1 MKSLLIIFLLISS
14 YTVNGQDIKFKII
27 GQSDTTVNLVKYF
40 GQKLFYADTAE
51 MVNGVVEFDGSKQKA
66 GVLALYLPGEKILDF
81 IYNEESSVYIEAS
94 LPNLMGT
101 AESKPDGSKPISIEN
116 KIFLEY
122 VQYISNKRQEATVQS
137 KSRDGL
143 EENDPQYVRLSAQI
157 STIEAEMN
165 EYKEKIGNEFWSK
178 EYLAEKK
185 ATSDKYIAKRENVS
199 PEKKKYTKLSTNI
212 QGIEDEVNAYKD
224 KVVKERWDDGLIN
237 GQRMQLKQL
246 KIQRDGHEKDSEM
259 HKSITAE
266 IDAINSGVI
275 DYQKNI
281 TQNPNNLLVSKI
293 VLMSMDIEIPE
304 TPLDADGNI
313 IDSNFRFKYY
323 RDHYFDNIDLK
334 DDRLMRN
341 RVFHNKFTNYFSSN
355 IMLQHWDTVIHY
367 AFQFCDALDPKS
379 DMFQYTVS
387 WITSQYEKSKIMG
400 MNKVFIYMGERYY
413 CNLNEEGKSSAH
425 WMPKKNLDAL
435 CEKVSTHYDLVMGA
449 KPPNLILRDTT
460 DVNWRDFY
468 SLDNEYTVLYFWD
481 PECGHCKKIT
491 PKLQNLYAKKWK
503 DRNIDIF
510 AVGKATGDDFNK
522 WKEFVRKNKLEFIN
536 VAVTANLY
544 DSALVNASLFIPRY
558 TTLKS
563 LNYQKTYD
571 IYATP
576 KVWVLDKDKKIVAY
590 SLTVSQLENLMDR
603 LQKKTDA
610 PKLYPLEEEDPEE
623 DMMH

>member
-1 MKSLLIIFLLISS
+1 MKSLLIIFLLIGS
-14 YTVNGQDIKFKII
+14 YTVNAQDIKFKII

-51 MVNGVVEFDGSKQKA
+51 MVNGVVEFDGSKQEA
-66 GVLALYLPGEKILDF
+66 GILALYLPGEKILDF
-81 IYNEESSVYIEAS
+81 IYNEESSVYIEAA

-122 VQYISNKRQEATVQS
+122 VQYISNKRQEAAVKS

-185 ATSDKYIAKRENVS
+185 ATSDKYIAKREKVS
-199 PEKKKYTKLSTNI
+199 PEKKKYTKLSTKI
-212 QGIEDEVNAYKD
+212 QGVEDEVNAYKD
-224 KVVKERWDDGLIN
+224 KIVKEHWDDGLVN

-246 KIQRDGHEKDSEM
+246 KIQRDGHEEGSEM
-259 HKSITAE
+259 YKSITAE
-266 IDAINSGVI
+266 IDAINMGVV

-281 TQNPNNLLVSKI
+281 AQNPNNLFVSKI

-355 IMLQHWDTVIHY
+355 LMLQHWDTVIHY

-413 CNLNEEGKSSAH
+413 CTLNEEGKSPAH

-491 PKLQNLYAKKWK
+491 PKLQNLYSKKWK

-544 DSALVNASLFIPRY
+544 DSALVNASQFIPRY

>member
-14 YTVNGQDIKFKII
+14 YTVNAQDIKFKII

-51 MVNGVVEFDGSKQKA
+51 MVNGVVEFDGSKQEA

-122 VQYISNKRQEATVQS
+122 VQYISNKRQEATVKS

-185 ATSDKYIAKRENVS
+185 ATSDKYIAKREKVS
-199 PEKKKYTKLSTNI
+199 PEKKKYTKLSTKI
-212 QGIEDEVNAYKD
+212 QGVEDEVNAYKD
-224 KVVKERWDDGLIN
+224 KIVKEHWDDGLVN

-246 KIQRDGHEKDSEM
+246 KIQRDGHEEGSEM
-259 HKSITAE
+259 YKSITAE
-266 IDAINSGVI
+266 IDAINMGVV

-281 TQNPNNLLVSKI
+281 AQNPNNLFVSKI

-355 IMLQHWDTVIHY
+355 LMLQHWDTVIHY

-413 CNLNEEGKSSAH
+413 CTLNEEGKSPAH

-491 PKLQNLYAKKWK
+491 PKLQNLYSKKWK

-544 DSALVNASLFIPRY
+544 DSALVNASQFIPRY

>member
-1 MKSLLIIFLLISS
+1 MKSLLIIFLLIGS
-14 YTVNGQDIKFKII
+14 YTVNAQDIKFKII

-51 MVNGVVEFDGSKQKA
+51 MVNGVVEFDGSKQEA
-66 GVLALYLPGEKILDF
+66 GILALYLPGEKILDF
-81 IYNEESSVYIEAS
+81 IYNEESSVYIEAA

-122 VQYISNKRQEATVQS
+122 VQYISNKRQEAAVKS

-185 ATSDKYIAKRENVS
+185 ATSDKYIAKREKVS
-199 PEKKKYTKLSTNI
+199 PEKKKHTKLSTKI
-212 QGIEDEVNAYKD
+212 QGVEDEVNAYKD
-224 KVVKERWDDGLIN
+224 KIVKEHWDDGLVN

-246 KIQRDGHEKDSEM
+246 KIQRDGHEEGSEM
-259 HKSITAE
+259 YKSITAE
-266 IDAINSGVI
+266 IDAINMGVV

-281 TQNPNNLLVSKI
+281 AQNPNNLFVSKI

-355 IMLQHWDTVIHY
+355 LMLQHWDTVIHY

-413 CNLNEEGKSSAH
+413 CTLNEEGKSPAH

-491 PKLQNLYAKKWK
+491 PKLQNLYSKKWK

-544 DSALVNASLFIPRY
+544 DSALVNASQFIPRY

>member
-1 MKSLLIIFLLISS
+1 MKSLLIIILLIGS
-14 YTVNGQDIKFKII
+14 YTVNAQDIKFKIT

-40 GQKLFYADTAE
+40 GQKLFYADTAK
-51 MVNGVVEFDGSKQKA
+51 MVNGVVLFDGSKQKA
-66 GVLALYLPGEKILDF
+66 GILALYLPGEKILDF
-81 IYNEESSVYIEAS
+81 VYNEESSVYIEAS

-101 AESKPDGSKPISIEN
+101 AKSKPDGNKPISVEN
-116 KIFLEY
+116 KVFLEY
-122 VQYISNKRQEATVQS
+122 VQYISNKRQEAAVKS

-143 EENDPQYVRLSAQI
+143 AEDDPQYVRLSAQMG
-157 STIEAEMN
+157 TIEAEIN
-165 EYKEKIGNEFWSK
+165 EYKEKIGKEFWST

-185 ATSDKYIAKRENVS
+185 ATTDKYLAKREKVS
-199 PEKKKYTKLSTNI
+199 PEKKKYAKLSSKI
-212 QGIEDEVNAYKD
+212 QGIEDEVTAYKE
-224 KVVKERWDDGLIN
+224 KVVKEHWDDALIN
-237 GQRMQLKQL
+237 EKRMQLEQL
-246 KIQRDGHEKDSEM
+246 KSQRDGHEKGSEM
-259 HKSITAE
+259 YESITAE
-266 IDAINSGVI
+266 IEVINSGVVA
-275 DYQKNI
+275 YQNNI
-281 TQNPNNLLVSKI
+281 ADNPNNLLVSKI
-293 VLMSMDIEIPE
+293 VKMSMDIVIPE
-304 TPLDADGNI
+304 APLDANGAM
-313 IDSNFRFKYY
+313 IDSNFRFNYY

-367 AFQFCDALDPKS
+367 AFQFCDVLDPKS
-379 DMFQYTVS
+379 DMFQYTVN
-387 WITSQYEKSKIMG
+387 WITSEYEKSKIMG

-413 CNLNEEGKSSAH
+413 CSLNADGESPAH

-449 KPPNLILRDTT
+449 TPPNLILRDTT
-460 DVNWRDFY
+460 DVNWVDFY

-491 PKLQNLYAKKWK
+491 PKLQNLYSKKWK
-503 DRNIDIF
+503 ERNIDIF
-510 AVGKATGDDFNK
+510 AVGKATGEDFGK
-522 WKEFVRKNKLEFIN
+522 WKKFVRENNLEFIN
-536 VAVTANLY
+536 AAVTANLY
-544 DSALVNASLFIPRY
+544 DSALVNASQFIPRY

-576 KVWVLDKDKKIVAY
+576 KVWVLDKDKKIIAY

-610 PKLYPLEEEDPEE
+610 EVLYPLEEEDPEE